1 TTMTHALPNLPAPI
15 AREIVGSLYSYLP
28 PPVVDTAEARA
39 ARQQTALALITELRP
54 ADVVEADLAARIVA
68 ASYHADDSLRVAAQ
82 PGQPQEEVRRHRAQA
97 NSMMRTAE
105 RMRHSLERRQSTR
118 EKAEA
123 AMHPEAMER
132 AGWWFREA
140 SVPATASPAPD
151 VLAEAENYASA
162 NPERAARIRATG
174 GLPEPLDFTPP
185 RPDVVATLVNG
196 TSTILCALDH
206 IARRSAESR
215 AMLQRDDC
223 ETREAVGAI
232 G

>member
-1 TTMTHALPNLPAPI
+1 MTHALPNLPAPI
-15 AREIVGSLYSYLP
+15 AREIIASLYTYLP
-28 PPVVDTAEARA
+28 PPAADTAEARA
-39 ARQQTALALITELRP
+39 GRQQTALALVTELRP

-105 RMRHSLERRQSTR
+105 RMRHSLERRQSAR
-118 EKAEA
+118 EKADA

-140 SVPATASPAPD
+140 SVPAPAAPAPD
-151 VLAEAENYASA
+151 VVLAQAEDYASA
-162 NPERAARIRATG
+162 NPENAARIRAAG

-185 RPDVVATLVNG
+185 TPDVVATLVNG
-196 TSTILCALDH
+196 TSTVLCALDH

-215 AMLQRDDC
+215 AVVQRDGS